1 MVAVTDLT
9 RRRGVTTQIFVA
21 SVVVVTAA
29 LGVVFALTVTRA
41 RRVAERTM
49 ELELS
54 ATRSAVDDALRQR
67 TMSMQSLAAGLVAL
81 PAYYARFEAALQR
94 ADGATLLDQAD
105 EFRESL
111 KASWTLMTDGQ
122 GRVAAWTLH
131 PDRLGEPLGG
141 GALVDRALAGDT
153 ASGAWIEPFAGS
165 DTLYQAVAVPFR
177 SPGGGPVQGILI
189 AAALYDRILAGAL
202 QRQTGSEIVI
212 ASRDTLGK
220 LHLASTTL
228 AAASH
233 DALLEALAGDRG
245 AGALRVA
252 LADGEWIGARRPI
265 LTAGGD
271 TVGDL
276 IGLRSRTQALAA
288 IDSLRTS
295 ILVSFALGLLLAL
308 VVSVIAARRI
318 AAPIRELV
326 AATRGAREGRF
337 ELALPEKGPREIG
350 ELSNGFRALMDDLR
364 AQQELVHMMQKERK
378 TTLHANGELRP
389 GSLFGD
395 RYEVISL
402 LGSGGMGEVYRAMDR
417 ELNEPVALKTLRSDL
432 MNDDSTLLERFREEI
447 RLARRITHRNV
458 VRTHDLGVLS
468 GVYYLTM
475 EWIDGKS
482 VADLLRTEGR
492 LPLSVVQTIGTQ
504 LCRALSAAHEVGV
517 VHRDIKPPNLLLD
530 RSGVLKVT
538 DFGIARLI
546 DSASDAARKLTGT
559 GMVVGTADYMAP
571 EQLGGDVVDARADL
585 YAAGAV
591 LYECLTGVSPHT
603 GIPLNELLLRS
614 MRGAPAPDPREKR
627 LDLPAPLAAVVMRA
641 LACRPDDRW
650 PNARAMLRELDAAA

>member
-1 MVAVTDLT
+1 VGAVTDLA

-21 SVVVVTAA
+21 SVVVVAAA

-41 RRVAERTM
+41 RRVAERAI

-54 ATRSAVDDALRQR
+54 TTRSAVDDALSQR
-67 TMSMQSLAAGLVAL
+67 TVAMQRLAAGLVAV
-81 PAYYARFEAALQR
+81 PTYFSRFEAALQR
-94 ADGATLLDQAD
+94 GDQATLLDQAD
-105 EFRESL
+105 EFRGQL
-111 KASWTLMTDGQ
+111 GANWTLMTDGR
-122 GRVAAWTLH
+122 GRVAAWTMH
-131 PDRLGEPLGG
+131 PDRIGEPLGG

-153 ASGAWIEPFAGS
+153 TSGAWIEPFADG

-177 SPGGGPVQGILI
+177 APGGGPVQGILI
-189 AAALYDRILAGAL
+189 GAVLYDSALAGAL
-202 QRQTGSEIVI
+202 RRHTGSEIVI
-212 ASRDTLGK
+212 ASRDTYGK

-228 AAASH
+228 DTGSHAAVLA
-233 DALLEALAGDRG
+233 ALAGSRG
-245 AGALRVA
+245 GEALRVA
-252 LADGEWIGARRPI
+252 LADGEWIGARRPL

-271 TVGDL
+271 TIGEL

-308 VVSVIAARRI
+308 VVSVISARRI

-337 ELALPEKGPREIG
+337 ELVLPDRGPREIG
-350 ELSNGFRALMDDLR
+350 ELSQGFRALIDDLR
-364 AQQELVHMMQKERK
+364 AQQDLVQMLQKER
-378 TTLHANGELRP
+378 TALLQPPGELQP
-389 GSLFGD
+389 GSVFGE
-395 RYEVISL
+395 RYEVLSL
-402 LGSGGMGEVYRAMDR
+402 LGSGGMGEVYRALDR
-417 ELNEPVALKTLRSDL
+417 ELNEPVALKTLRADL
-432 MNDDSTLLERFREEI
+432 MNDDATLLERFREEI

-468 GVYYLTM
+468 GIYYLTM

-492 LPLSVVQTIGTQ
+492 LPLGVVQTIGTQ

-538 DFGIARLI
+538 DFGIARLL

-591 LYECLTGVSPHT
+591 LYECLTGASPHA
-603 GIPLNELLLRS
+603 GIPLHELMMRS
-614 MRGAPAPDPREKR
+614 MRGDAAPDPREKR
-627 LDLPAPLAAVVMRA
+627 TDLPAPLAAVVMRA
-641 LACRPDDRW
+641 LAGRPDDRW
-650 PNARAMLRELDAAA
+650 PTARAMLRELDKAA